1 MKQRFSLQLL
11 LLTTMAML
19 TLGSGM
25 ASAQTAATPGVTA
38 LPASTQPPGGISPR
52 PSVLTP
58 SVGSPG
64 SALGTIYQNLGIP
77 LSVGGIVGL
86 GTISTCTA
94 DIASPSASMPVDVT
108 DPTATGTFSVSETTA
123 GCGIVPPASSPGP
136 IGGAAFSSST
146 VPLADTEA
154 GSSGLSP
161 LIAVPD
167 PSNPPMD

>member
-11 LLTTMAML
+11 LLTTMAIL
-19 TLGSGM
+19 TLESGM
-25 ASAQTAATPGVTA
+25 VLAQTAATPSVTA
-38 LPASTQPPGGISPR
+38 PTASTQSPGGISPR
-52 PSVLTP
+52 PSILTP
-58 SVGSPG
+58 TVGSPG

-94 DIASPSASMPVDVT
+94 DIASPNASLPVDVT

-123 GCGIVPPASSPGP
+123 GCGIVPPPSSPGP
-136 IGGAAFSSST
+136 IGGSAFSSST
-146 VPLADTEA
+146 VPLADSEA